1 MTAPRKEPFERFEAL
16 YALAKSAQPKDPN
29 AVSLATVDADG
40 RPSVRIVL
48 MKSVDEHGFVIFT
61 NHHSRKGQELLGQKV
76 AALCFY
82 WPTLD
87 SQVRAEGTVSVI
99 ADEESDAYFATR
111 PRVSQL
117 GAWASNQSQ
126 PLERRETLETR
137 LQQFDKQYEGL
148 TVPRPGHWGGFRLDP
163 SRIEFWKAG
172 DNRLHHRTVYTREGD
187 GWKTEL
193 LYP

>member
-48 MKSVDEHGFVIFT
+48 MKSVDEHGFVVFT
-61 NHHSRKGQELLGQKV
+61 NHHSRKGQELLAQKV

-87 SQVRAEGTVSVI
+87 SQVRVEGTVTVVS
-99 ADEESDAYFATR
+99 DEESDAYFATR

-117 GAWASNQSQ
+117 GAWASKQSQ
-126 PLERRETLETR
+126 PLDARETLETR
-137 LQQFDKQYEGL
+137 LHQFDKQYDGQN
-148 TVPRPGHWGGFRLDP
+148 VPRPAHWGGFRIAP
-163 SRIEFWKAG
+163 SCIEFWKAG

-193 LYP
+193 LFP

>member
-1 MTAPRKEPFERFEAL
+1 MMAPQKEPFERFEAL
-16 YALAKSAQPKDPN
+16 YALAQSAQPKDPN
-29 AVSLATVDADG
+29 AVSLATVDGAG

-48 MKSVDEHGFVIFT
+48 MKSVDEHGFVVFT
-61 NHHSRKGQELLGQKV
+61 NYHSRKGQELLGQKV

-82 WPTLD
+82 WPSLD
-87 SQVRAEGTVSVI
+87 SQVRVEGTVSVI
-99 ADEESDAYFATR
+99 SDEESDAYFATR

-126 PLERRETLETR
+126 VLDARETLETR
-137 LQQFDKQYEGL
+137 LQHFDKQYAGQN
-148 TVPRPGHWGGFRLDP
+148 VPRPAHWGGFRIAP

-172 DNRLHHRTVYTREGD
+172 DNRLHHRTVYTHQGD

-193 LYP
+193 LFP